1 MSEVEAIE
9 SSIRGLPPQDFACL
23 REWFH
28 EFENKC
34 WNQQIASDF
43 KAGKFNKLI
52 EKARA
57 EFAQGNSNY
66 LIYLMTHQ
74 RTIADSDA

>member
-1 MSEVEAIE
+1 MNEVEAIE
-9 SSIRGLPPQDFACL
+9 ARIRGLPPQDFASL

-28 EFENKC
+28 NFENEC
-34 WNQQIASDF
+34 WDQQIASDF

-57 EFAQGNSNY
+57 EF
-66 LIYLMTHQ
+66 
-74 RTIADSDA
+74 SDGR

>member
-9 SSIRGLPPQDFACL
+9 ARIRDLPPQDFANL

-28 EFENKC
+28 QFENEY
-34 WNQQIASDF
+34 WDQQIASDF

-57 EFAQGNSNY
+57 EFAQGKARE
-66 LIYLMTHQ
+66 L
-74 RTIADSDA
+74 

>member
-34 WNQQIASDF
+34 WDQQIASDF
-43 KAGKFNKLI
+43 KAGK
-52 EKARA
+52 
-57 EFAQGNSNY
+57 
-66 LIYLMTHQ
+66 
-74 RTIADSDA
+74 

>member
-1 MSEVEAIE
+1 MSEVEFIE
-9 SSIRGLPPQDFACL
+9 SRIRDLPPQDFASL

-28 EFENKC
+28 EFENEC
-34 WNQQIASDF
+34 WDQKIASDF

-57 EFAQGNSNY
+57 EFEQGKARE
-66 LIYLMTHQ
+66 L
-74 RTIADSDA
+74 

>member
-9 SSIRGLPPQDFACL
+9 ACIRDLPPQDFACL

-28 EFENKC
+28 EFENEC
-34 WNQQIASDF
+34 WDQQIASDF

-57 EFAQGNSNY
+57 EFAQGKARE
-66 LIYLMTHQ
+66 L
-74 RTIADSDA
+74 

>member
-1 MSEVEAIE
+1 MNEVEAIE
-9 SSIRGLPPQDFACL
+9 ARIHDLPPQDFACL

-28 EFENKC
+28 EFENEC
-34 WNQQIASDF
+34 WDQQIASDF

-57 EFAQGNSNY
+57 EFAQGKARE
-66 LIYLMTHQ
+66 L
-74 RTIADSDA
+74 

>member
-1 MSEVEAIE
+1 MSKVEAIE
-9 SSIRGLPPQDFACL
+9 ASIRELHPQDFSCL

-28 EFENKC
+28 EFENER
-34 WNQQIASDF
+34 WDQQIASDF

-57 EFAQGNSNY
+57 EFNQGEARE
-66 LIYLMTHQ
+66 L
-74 RTIADSDA
+74 

>member
-1 MSEVEAIE
+1 MNEVEAIE
-9 SSIRGLPPQDFACL
+9 ARIRDLPPQDFANL

-28 EFENKC
+28 QFENEY
-34 WNQQIASDF
+34 WDQQIASDF

-57 EFAQGNSNY
+57 EFAQGKARE
-66 LIYLMTHQ
+66 L
-74 RTIADSDA
+74 